1 MATTLFIK
9 ASNRPLNQTISVKLY
24 ETILANYIFIK

>member
-9 ASNRPLNQTISVKLY
+9 AKNQPAIKTICVKLY
-24 ETILANYIFIK
+24 ENFLVSYIFIK